1 MMAGSS
7 AAVRTLVNSADL
19 LAILASKPSGA
30 VELKRTTSAPGR
42 SRSAVFQIRRDVGV
56 GQRESHLGPLDDL
69 AQLPRAGAAASWS
82 PPRRRP

>member
-19 LAILASKPSGA
+19 AAILASSPSGA

-42 SRSAVFQIRRDVGV
+42 SRSAVSR
-56 GQRESHLGPLDDL
+56 S
-69 AQLPRAGAAASWS
+69 AATSASVNASRTSARSTIS
-82 PPRRRP
+82 PSSRGRSSGIVRHRHARRP